1 MEKEIL
7 NTQEPQAEVTAD
19 TQPVEAAQVNAQPI
33 AEQNVQQVV
42 QPIADTNDNTQQGD
56 FKGIDFKF
64 FRNCSASLKRFS
76 ILIFVI
82 NLFISIGIAGAL
94 TVVLAV
100 SLGTQMLSLLALPI
114 VTLFVILVVIARF
127 ISALIYGFAEIVE
140 KAEKN

>member
-7 NTQEPQAEVTAD
+7 NAQEPQAEAIVD
-19 TQPVEAAQVNAQPI
+19 TQPVEAAQVNAQPV
-33 AEQNVQQVV
+33 AEQIVQQAV
-42 QPIADTNDNTQQGD
+42 QPQAESSVDTQQGD
-56 FKGIDFKF
+56 FKGFDFKF

-82 NLFISIGIAGAL
+82 NLFISLGIVGAL
-94 TVVLAV
+94 TVVLAI

-127 ISALIYGFAEIVE
+127 VSALVYGFAEIVE